1 MAIDQG
7 TFFDNFVHFADAP
20 NGVKKLRELI
30 LQLAV
35 QGKLVSQDPKDEP
48 ASKLL
53 ARIRA
58 EKARLVK
65 EKKIRAAAPAPQID
79 AEETLQALPQGW
91 IWTCLA
97 EVGVI
102 NPVNDIGAEVTASF
116 VPMTL
121 ISDKYG
127 TPVTTDTRPWSAIKK
142 GFTHFAENDVVLAK
156 ITPCFQNG
164 KSTVMRGLENGVG
177 AGTTELHVFRRVAET
192 MCPEYVHAYLKT
204 PSFITNGIP
213 KMTGSAGQ
221 KRVPKE
227 YFAFNPFPLPP
238 LPEQHRIVAKVD
250 QLMALCDGLEAKQQ
264 RSRTKLT
271 RLNNAVLDRLTS
283 ARETDDFAPAWELVR
298 NNFDLL
304 YTTPETIA
312 KLRQSILQLAVQGKL
327 VPQDPTDEPASV
339 LLTKIKDEKERLV
352 KEKKIR
358 KSEPLPPVSAEE
370 APYELPQGW
379 KWVRLGDLGSFLG
392 GGTPSKEEPSY
403 WNGNIPWVSPKD
415 MKVAMISDSIDH
427 ISTCAVEKSSA
438 KLILEGSLLMVV
450 RGMILAHSFPVSIN
464 LRTVTINQDMKAIV
478 FFQSDVAGYMLKCL
492 SGDKHRVLKL
502 VEHSSHGT
510 CRIDSACLE
519 KFVVAL
525 PPLAEQLRIVA
536 KVDQLMAL
544 CDNLETRLTKTQAKA
559 EKLTSASVQ
568 GLLAA

>member
-510 CRIDSACLE
+510 CRIDSECLE